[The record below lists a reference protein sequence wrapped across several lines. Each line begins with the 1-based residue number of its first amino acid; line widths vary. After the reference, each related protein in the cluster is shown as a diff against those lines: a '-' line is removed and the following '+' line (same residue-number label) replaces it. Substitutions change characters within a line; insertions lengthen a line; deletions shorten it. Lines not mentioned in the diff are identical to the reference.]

1 MKSPSKNKNNIR
13 RYRYIPRLAFQLS
26 LTVALVRALGL
37 PPVRAWTTK
46 PTVLLPPPLP
56 LKSIP
61 LPVKL
66 AGGLFLFGATSSA
79 FQTEHDR
86 VLREEIRR
94 LAEDFLRADPLV
106 SMELG
111 LGIEAGG
118 VFASSSSVHRA
129 LVETESRI
137 SNSGDDDENSGSPTQ
152 LPKTTPTKTT
162 TSTIQVTQMSM
173 EFQLNGG
180 NSWAQSRVSGIRYGT
195 QPVQLIS
202 LGVANM
208 DASLNGGWAEVALPQ
223 LKAPLIQKYI

>member
-1 MKSPSKNKNNIR
+1 
-13 RYRYIPRLAFQLS
+13 
-26 LTVALVRALGL
+26 
-37 PPVRAWTTK
+37 
-46 PTVLLPPPLP
+46 LLPPPL
-56 LKSIP
+56 LLTSIP

-79 FQTEHDR
+79 FQTEDDR
-86 VLREEIRR
+86 VLREEILR
-94 LAEDFLRADPLV
+94 LAEGFLRADPLV

-129 LVETESRI
+129 LVESTESRI
-137 SNSGDDDENSGSPTQ
+137 SSSGNDGEDSGV
-152 LPKTTPTKTT
+152 PKTTPTTTT

-180 NSWAQSRVSGIRYGT
+180 NSWAQAKISGIRYGTT

-208 DASLNGGWAEVALPQ
+208 DASLNGGWVEVALPHLQ
-223 LKAPLIQKYI
+223 APPLQKYI